1 MTDNSPVLIYT
12 NKIKDRI
19 VFKIKIG
26 YKLGLLSPET
36 MRLLGSKKKDVDQDK
51 DGKVILKLESA
62 EAVSVHCNLFNNNY
76 HQASKVL
83 FTFVPNK
90 QLIAIVLHSLTKLN
104 TTNTEFSS
112 IEIWFTDQNS
122 KKLEIEHNVNMAL
135 IIRQIL

>member
-1 MTDNSPVLIYT
+1 MLIYT

-51 DGKVILKLESA
+51 DGKDILKLESA
-62 EAVSVHCNLFNNNY
+62 EAVSVHCNLFNNNC

-135 IIRQIL
+135 IIR

>member
-1 MTDNSPVLIYT
+1 MQICT
-12 NKIKDRI
+12 NKIRI

-51 DGKVILKLESA
+51 DGKDILKLESA
-62 EAVSVHCNLFNNNY
+62 EAVSVHCNLFNKNC

-135 IIRQIL
+135 IIR

>member
-1 MTDNSPVLIYT
+1 MLIYT

-51 DGKVILKLESA
+51 DGKDILKLESA

-112 IEIWFTDQNS
+112 VEIWFTDQNS

-135 IIRQIL
+135 IIR

>member
-1 MTDNSPVLIYT
+1 MLIYT

-36 MRLLGSKKKDVDQDK
+36 MKLLGNKKKDVDQDK
-51 DGKVILKLESA
+51 DGKDMLKLESA

-76 HQASKVL
+76 HQASEVL

-90 QLIAIVLHSLTKLN
+90 QFGQLIAIVLHSLTKLN

-122 KKLEIEHNVNMAL
+122 KKLEIEHNANMAL
-135 IIRQIL
+135 IIR

>member
-1 MTDNSPVLIYT
+1 MLIYT

-51 DGKVILKLESA
+51 DGKDILKLESA
-62 EAVSVHCNLFNNNY
+62 EAVLVHCNLFNNNY
-76 HQASKVL
+76 HQASKAL

-90 QLIAIVLHSLTKLN
+90 QFGQLVAIVLHSLTKLN

-135 IIRQIL
+135 IIR

>member
-1 MTDNSPVLIYT
+1 MLIYT

-36 MRLLGSKKKDVDQDK
+36 MRLLRSKKKDVDQDK
-51 DGKVILKLESA
+51 DGKDILKLESA

-135 IIRQIL
+135 IIR

>member
-1 MTDNSPVLIYT
+1 MLIYT

-51 DGKVILKLESA
+51 DGKDILKLESA

-135 IIRQIL
+135 IIR